1 MDIWEMLGK
10 ATENSNKY
18 SATWTGQCSAESR
31 QDMHV
36 ESLQKTKESFE
47 QLDNKSWNW
56 LTW

>member
-1 MDIWEMLGK
+1 MLGK

-18 SATWTGQCSAESR
+18 SATWTGQCSVESR